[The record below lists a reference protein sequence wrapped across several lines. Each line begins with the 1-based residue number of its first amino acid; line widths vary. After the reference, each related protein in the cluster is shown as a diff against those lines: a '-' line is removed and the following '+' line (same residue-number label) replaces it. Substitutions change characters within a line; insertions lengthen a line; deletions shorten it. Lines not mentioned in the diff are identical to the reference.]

1 MDINM
6 TINGTEDLM
15 TALQSLDPE
24 LIKAAAGGL
33 VALYIIAIAAIVYF
47 FARYRLRSIGLC
59 SMYHKAGVA
68 CWKLGFEPA
77 TIWDIV
83 KVNEEIE

>member
-33 VALYIIAIAAIVYF
+33 VALYIVAIAALVYLVG
-47 FARYRLRSIGLC
+47 RYLLRSRLLPQE
-59 SMYHKAGVA
+59 SYLH
-68 CWKLGFEPA
+68 LLR
-77 TIWDIV
+77 
-83 KVNEEIE
+83 